1 MSRLIVICGP
11 TASGKSD
18 LAIGIAKEVNGE
30 IVNADTMSFYRN
42 MNIGTAKVM
51 PEERQGIVHHMIDV
65 LDPSEDAN
73 VAWYQREA
81 RKVIDGIMARG
92 KTPILVGGTGLY
104 IKAVVDEMNF
114 PETNPEIRD
123 RLNAE
128 AEELGKDAMYQRLKE
143 LDPAAAI
150 AIDSQNLR
158 RVIRA
163 LEVIE
168 ITGKPYTANLPQ
180 EGATYYPDTLWI
192 GLDVPREVLDQR
204 IEARAKKMFEN
215 GLIEEVRDL
224 VLDGLM
230 SGTTAR
236 LGHGYAQIIE
246 WQMGLNADPIEET
259 IIVTRQYAR
268 RQETWF
274 KREKRI
280 NWITAPFLEKALA
293 LLSLK

>member
-30 IVNADTMSFYRN
+30 IVNADTMSLYRN

-51 PEERQGIVHHMIDV
+51 PDEQQGIPHHMIDV

-73 VAWYQREA
+73 VAWFQREA
-81 RKVIDGIMARG
+81 RKVIDDIMARG

-128 AEELGKDAMYQRLKE
+128 AEELGKAAMYERLKK

-180 EGATYYPDTLWI
+180 EGATYYPDTVWI
-192 GLDVPREVLDQR
+192 GLDVPREVLDER
-204 IEARAKKMFEN
+204 ITARAHMMFEN

-224 VLDGLM
+224 VLDGLL

-236 LGHGYAQIIE
+236 LGHGYAQILE
-246 WQMGLNADPIEET
+246 WQMGLNMDPIEET

-274 KREKRI
+274 RREKRI
-280 NWITAPFLEKALA
+280 NWITAPFLPKALE
-293 LLSLK
+293 LLK

>member
-1 MSRLIVICGP
+1 MSLIVICGP
-11 TASGKSD
+11 TASGKSQLAID
-18 LAIGIAKEVNGE
+18 LAKEFDGE
-30 IVNADTMSFYRN
+30 IVNADTMSLYRN

-51 PEERQGIVHHMIDV
+51 PDERQGIAHHMIDV

-73 VAWYQREA
+73 VAWFQRET
-81 RKVIDGIMARG
+81 RKVIDDIIARG
-92 KTPILVGGTGLY
+92 KRPILVGGTGLY

-128 AEELGKDAMYQRLKE
+128 AEEIGKEAMYKRLQE

-180 EGATYYPDTLWI
+180 EGAMYYPDATWI
-192 GLDVPREVLDQR
+192 GLDVPREVLDER
-204 IEARAKKMFEN
+204 IKIRAMKMFED

-224 VLDGLM
+224 VIDGLM

-246 WQMGLNADPIEET
+246 FQMGLNMDPIEET

-280 NWITAPFLEKALA
+280 NWIEAPFLPKALE
-293 LLSLK
+293 LLK

>member
-1 MSRLIVICGP
+1 MIIICGP
-11 TASGKSD
+11 TASGKSA
-18 LAIGIAKEVNGE
+18 LAIDIAKEVDGE
-30 IVNADTMSFYRN
+30 IVNADTMSFYRG

-51 PEERQGIVHHMIDV
+51 PDEMQGIPHHMIDV
-65 LDPSEDAN
+65 LDITEDAN
-73 VAWYQREA
+73 VAWYQSEA
-81 RKVIDGIMARG
+81 RKVIDDIIARG

-128 AEELGKDAMYQRLKE
+128 AESLGKAAMYERLKE
-143 LDPAAAI
+143 LDPVAAI

-180 EGATYYPDTLWI
+180 EGASYYPDAKWI
-192 GLDVPREVLDQR
+192 GLSVPREVLDER
-204 IEARAKKMFEN
+204 IKLRAHKMFEN
-215 GLIEEVRDL
+215 GLIEELKQL
-224 VLDGLM
+224 VMDGLL

-236 LGHGYAQIIE
+236 LGHGYNQIIE

-274 KREKRI
+274 KRERRI
-280 NWITAPFLEKALA
+280 NWIEAPFLPKALN
-293 LLSLK
+293 LIK

>member
-30 IVNADTMSFYRN
+30 IVNADTMSLYRN

-51 PEERQGIVHHMIDV
+51 PEERQGIAHHMIDV

-73 VAWYQREA
+73 VAWFQREA
-81 RKVIDGIMARG
+81 RKVIDDIMARG

-114 PETNPEIRD
+114 PETNPEVRD

-128 AEELGKDAMYQRLKE
+128 AEELGKHAMYERLKK

-180 EGATYYPDTLWI
+180 EGATYYPDTVWI
-192 GLDVPREVLDQR
+192 GLDVPREVLDDR
-204 IEARAKKMFEN
+204 IKERAHKMFEN

-224 VLDGLM
+224 VLDGLL

-236 LGHGYAQIIE
+236 LGHGYAQILE
-246 WQMGLNADPIEET
+246 WQMGLNMDPIEET

-274 KREKRI
+274 RREKRI
-280 NWITAPFLEKALA
+280 HWITAPFLEKALN
-293 LLSLK
+293 LLK

>member
-1 MSRLIVICGP
+1 MSLIVICGP
-11 TASGKSD
+11 TASGKSQLAID
-18 LAIGIAKEVNGE
+18 LAKEFDGE
-30 IVNADTMSFYRN
+30 IVNADTMSLYRN

-51 PEERQGIVHHMIDV
+51 PDERQGIAHHMIDV

-73 VAWYQREA
+73 VAWFQREA
-81 RKVIDGIMARG
+81 RKVIDDIIARG
-92 KTPILVGGTGLY
+92 KRPILVGGTGLY

-128 AEELGKDAMYQRLKE
+128 AEEIGKEAMYKRLQE

-180 EGATYYPDTLWI
+180 EGAMYYPDATWI
-192 GLDVPREVLDQR
+192 GLDVPREVLDER
-204 IEARAKKMFEN
+204 IKIRAMKMFED

-224 VLDGLM
+224 VIDGLM

-246 WQMGLNADPIEET
+246 FQMGLNMDPIEET

-280 NWITAPFLEKALA
+280 NWIEAPFLPKALE
-293 LLSLK
+293 LLK

>member
-11 TASGKSD
+11 TASGKSQ
-18 LAIGIAKEVNGE
+18 LAIDVAKEVNGE

-51 PEERQGIVHHMIDV
+51 PNEMQGITHHMIDV
-65 LDPSEDAN
+65 LNITEDAN
-73 VAWYQREA
+73 VAWYQKEA
-81 RKVIDGIMARG
+81 RKVIDDIMARG

-104 IKAVVDEMNF
+104 IKAVVDELNF

-128 AEELGKDAMYQRLKE
+128 AEELGKHAMYERLRH

-180 EGATYYPDTLWI
+180 EGATYYSDTVWI
-192 GLDVPREVLDQR
+192 GLDVPREVLDER
-204 IEARAKKMFEN
+204 IKERAHKMFEN

-224 VLDGLM
+224 VLDGLL

-246 WQMGLNADPIEET
+246 FQMGLNMDPIEET

-274 KREKRI
+274 KREQRI
-280 NWITAPFLEKALA
+280 NWITAPFLPKALN
-293 LLSLK
+293 LLK

>member
-1 MSRLIVICGP
+1 
-11 TASGKSD
+11 
-18 LAIGIAKEVNGE
+18 
-30 IVNADTMSFYRN
+30 
-42 MNIGTAKVM
+42 MNIGTAKVLPDQM
-51 PEERQGIVHHMIDV
+51 QGIPHHMIDV
-65 LDPSEDAN
+65 LDITEDAN

-81 RKVIDGIMARG
+81 RKVIDEIIARG
-92 KTPILVGGTGLY
+92 KRPILVGGTGLY

-128 AEELGKDAMYQRLKE
+128 AEELGKHVMFERLKE

-180 EGATYYPDTLWI
+180 EGAMYYPDATWL
-192 GLDVPREVLDQR
+192 GLDVPREILDER
-204 IEARAKKMFEN
+204 IRVRAMKMFED

-224 VLDGLM
+224 VIDGLL

-280 NWITAPFLEKALA
+280 NWIEAPYLEKALKI
-293 LLSLK
+293 LELTR

>member
-1 MSRLIVICGP
+1 MIVICGP
-11 TASGKSD
+11 TASGKSQ
-18 LAIGIAKEVNGE
+18 LAIDIAKEVNGE
-30 IVNADTMSFYRN
+30 IVNADTMSFYRG

-51 PEERQGIVHHMIDV
+51 PDERQGIPHHMIDV
-65 LDPSEDAN
+65 LDIIEDAN
-73 VAWYQREA
+73 VAWYQKEA
-81 RKVIDGIMARG
+81 RNVIDEIASRG
-92 KTPILVGGTGLY
+92 KEAILVGGTGLY

-114 PETNPEIRD
+114 PETNPDVRD

-128 AEELGKDAMYQRLKE
+128 AEELGKDAMYKRLQE

-180 EGATYYPDTLWI
+180 EGASYYPDAKWI
-192 GLDVPREVLDQR
+192 GLSVPREVLDER
-204 IEARAKKMFEN
+204 IKERAEKMFQN
-215 GLIEEVRDL
+215 GLIEELKEL
-224 VLDGLM
+224 VMDGLM

-246 WQMGLNADPIEET
+246 WQMGLNSDPIEET

-280 NWITAPFLEKALA
+280 NWIEAPYLPKALN
-293 LLSLK
+293 LLQMRSA

>member
-1 MSRLIVICGP
+1 MSLIVICGP
-11 TASGKSD
+11 TASGKSQLAID
-18 LAIGIAKEVNGE
+18 LAKEFDGE
-30 IVNADTMSFYRN
+30 IVNADTMSLYRN

-51 PEERQGIVHHMIDV
+51 PDERQGIAHHMIDV

-73 VAWYQREA
+73 VAWFQREA
-81 RKVIDGIMARG
+81 RKVIDDIIARG
-92 KTPILVGGTGLY
+92 KRPILVGGTGLY

-128 AEELGKDAMYQRLKE
+128 AEEIGKEAMYKRLQE

-180 EGATYYPDTLWI
+180 EGAMYYPDATWI
-192 GLDVPREVLDQR
+192 GLDVPREVLDER
-204 IEARAKKMFEN
+204 IKIRAMKMFED

-224 VLDGLM
+224 VIDGLM

-246 WQMGLNADPIEET
+246 FQMGLNMDPIEET

-280 NWITAPFLEKALA
+280 NWIEAPFLSKALE
-293 LLSLK
+293 LLK

>member
-1 MSRLIVICGP
+1 MSLIVICGP
-11 TASGKSD
+11 TASGKSQLAID
-18 LAIGIAKEVNGE
+18 LAKEFYGE
-30 IVNADTMSFYRN
+30 IVNADTMSLYRN

-51 PEERQGIVHHMIDV
+51 PDERQGIAHHMIDV

-73 VAWYQREA
+73 VAWFQSEA
-81 RKVIDGIMARG
+81 RKVIDEIISRG
-92 KTPILVGGTGLY
+92 KRPILVGGTGLY

-128 AEELGKDAMYQRLKE
+128 VEQIGKEAMYKRLQE

-180 EGATYYPDTLWI
+180 EGATYYPNATWI
-192 GLDVPREVLDQR
+192 GLDVPREVLDER
-204 IEARAKKMFEN
+204 IKIRAMKMFED

-224 VLDGLM
+224 VIDGLM

-280 NWITAPFLEKALA
+280 NWIEAPFLPKALE
-293 LLSLK
+293 LLK

>member
-30 IVNADTMSFYRN
+30 IVNADTMSLYRN

-51 PEERQGIVHHMIDV
+51 PDEQQGIPHHMIDV
-65 LDPSEDAN
+65 LEPSEDAN
-73 VAWYQREA
+73 VAWFQREA
-81 RKVIDGIMARG
+81 RKVIDDIMARG

-128 AEELGKDAMYQRLKE
+128 AEELGKAAMYERLKK

-180 EGATYYPDTLWI
+180 EGATYYPDTVWI
-192 GLDVPREVLDQR
+192 GLDVPREVLDER
-204 IEARAKKMFEN
+204 IKERAHKMFEN

-246 WQMGLNADPIEET
+246 FQMGLNMDPIEET

-274 KREKRI
+274 RREKRI
-280 NWITAPFLEKALA
+280 NWITAPFLPKALE
-293 LLSLK
+293 LLK

>member
-1 MSRLIVICGP
+1 MSLIVICGP
-11 TASGKSD
+11 TASGKSQLAID
-18 LAIGIAKEVNGE
+18 LAKEFDGE
-30 IVNADTMSFYRN
+30 IVNADTMSLYRN

-51 PEERQGIVHHMIDV
+51 PDERQGIAHHMIDV

-73 VAWYQREA
+73 VAWFQREA
-81 RKVIDGIMARG
+81 RKVIDDIIARG
-92 KTPILVGGTGLY
+92 KRPILVGGTGLY

-128 AEELGKDAMYQRLKE
+128 AEEIGKEAMYKRLQE

-180 EGATYYPDTLWI
+180 EGATYYLNSTWI
-192 GLDVPREVLDQR
+192 GLDVPREVLDER
-204 IEARAKKMFEN
+204 IKIRAMKMFED

-224 VLDGLM
+224 VIDGLM

-246 WQMGLNADPIEET
+246 FQMGLNMDPIEET

-280 NWITAPFLEKALA
+280 NWIEAPFLPKALE
-293 LLSLK
+293 LLK

>member
-1 MSRLIVICGP
+1 MSLIVICGP
-11 TASGKSD
+11 TASGKSQ
-18 LAIGIAKEVNGE
+18 LAIDIAKAVDGEV
-30 IVNADTMSFYRN
+30 VNADTMSFYRN
-42 MNIGTAKVM
+42 MNIGTAKVTK
-51 PEERQGIVHHMIDV
+51 EEMQGIPHHMIDV
-65 LDPSEDAN
+65 LDITEDAN
-73 VAWYQREA
+73 VAWYQRQA
-81 RKVIDGIMARG
+81 RKVIDDIIARG
-92 KTPILVGGTGLY
+92 KRPILVGGTGLY

-128 AEELGKDAMYQRLKE
+128 AEELGKHAMYERLKK

-180 EGATYYPDTLWI
+180 EGASYYPDAIWI
-192 GLDVPREVLDQR
+192 GLSVPREVLDER
-204 IEARAKKMFEN
+204 IKMRAMKMFEN

-224 VLDGLM
+224 VIDGLM

-246 WQMGLNADPIEET
+246 WQMGLNGDPIEET

-280 NWITAPFLEKALA
+280 NWIEAPFLDKALK
-293 LLSLK
+293 LI

>member
-1 MSRLIVICGP
+1 MSLIVICGP
-11 TASGKSD
+11 TASGKSQLAID
-18 LAIGIAKEVNGE
+18 LAKEFDGE
-30 IVNADTMSFYRN
+30 IVNADTMSLYRN

-51 PEERQGIVHHMIDV
+51 PDERQGIAHHMIDV

-73 VAWYQREA
+73 VAWFQREA
-81 RKVIDGIMARG
+81 RKVIDDIIARG
-92 KTPILVGGTGLY
+92 KRPILVGGTGLY

-128 AEELGKDAMYQRLKE
+128 AEEIGKEAMYKRLQE

-150 AIDSQNLR
+150 AIDSKNLR

-180 EGATYYPDTLWI
+180 EGATYYPNSTWI
-192 GLDVPREVLDQR
+192 GLDVPREVLDER
-204 IEARAKKMFEN
+204 IKIRAMKMFED
-215 GLIEEVRDL
+215 GLIGEVRDL
-224 VLDGLM
+224 VIDGLM

-246 WQMGLNADPIEET
+246 FQMGLNMDPIEET

-280 NWITAPFLEKALA
+280 NWIEAPFLPKALE
-293 LLSLK
+293 LLK

>member
-18 LAIGIAKEVNGE
+18 LAIGIAKEIGGE
-30 IVNADTMSFYRN
+30 IVNADTMSLYRN

-51 PEERQGIVHHMIDV
+51 PEEQQGIPHHMIDV

-73 VAWYQREA
+73 VAWFQREA
-81 RKVIDGIMARG
+81 RKVINDIMARG

-123 RLNAE
+123 RLNVE
-128 AEELGKDAMYQRLKE
+128 AEELGKHAMYERLKE

-180 EGATYYPDTLWI
+180 EGATYYPDTVWI
-192 GLDVPREVLDQR
+192 GLDVPREVLDER
-204 IEARAKKMFEN
+204 ITVRAHKMFEN
-215 GLIEEVRDL
+215 GLVEEVRDL

-246 WQMGLNADPIEET
+246 FQMGLNMDPIEET

-280 NWITAPFLEKALA
+280 NWITAPFLPKALE
-293 LLSLK
+293 LLR

>member
-1 MSRLIVICGP
+1 MNNKSLIVICGP
-11 TASGKSD
+11 TASGKSQ
-18 LAIGIAKEVNGE
+18 LAIDIAKEVGGE

-51 PEERQGIVHHMIDV
+51 PDQMQGIAHHMIDV
-65 LDPSEDAN
+65 LDITEDAN
-73 VAWYQREA
+73 VAWYQHQA
-81 RKVIDGIMARG
+81 RKVIDDIIARG
-92 KTPILVGGTGLY
+92 KRPILVGGTGLY

-128 AEELGKDAMYQRLKE
+128 AEALGKAAMYERLKE

-180 EGATYYPDTLWI
+180 AYLRKAVQGGLQRALREGERKRKRERELTQFGDHLRPAPPSTRGCGAT
-192 GLDVPREVLDQR
+192 
-204 IEARAKKMFEN
+204 
-215 GLIEEVRDL
+215 
-224 VLDGLM
+224 
-230 SGTTAR
+230 
-236 LGHGYAQIIE
+236 
-246 WQMGLNADPIEET
+246 
-259 IIVTRQYAR
+259 R
-268 RQETWF
+268 RSRGW
-274 KREKRI
+274 
-280 NWITAPFLEKALA
+280 PSCA
-293 LLSLK
+293 LLSPRKAL

>member
-1 MSRLIVICGP
+1 MSKLIVVCGP
-11 TASGKSD
+11 TASGKSQ
-18 LAIGIAKEVNGE
+18 LAIDIAKEIGGE
-30 IVNADTMSFYRN
+30 VVNADTMSFYRN
-42 MNIGTAKVM
+42 MNIGTAKVTK
-51 PEERQGIVHHMIDV
+51 EEMQGIPHHMIDC
-65 LDPSEDAN
+65 LDITEDAN

-81 RKVIDGIMARG
+81 RKVIDSIISRG
-92 KTPILVGGTGLY
+92 KTAILVGGTGLY

-114 PETNPEIRD
+114 PETDPAIREK
-123 RLNAE
+123 LNAE
-128 AEELGKDAMYQRLKE
+128 AEVLGKAAMYKRLQEK
-143 LDPAAAI
+143 DPAAAI

-180 EGATYYPDTLWI
+180 EGASYYPDAIWI
-192 GLDVPREVLDQR
+192 GLSVPREVLDER
-204 IEARAKKMFEN
+204 IRERAHKMFEN

-230 SGTTAR
+230 TGTTAR

-280 NWITAPFLEKALA
+280 NWIEAPFLPKALK
-293 LLSLK
+293 LIK

>member
-1 MSRLIVICGP
+1 MSLIVICGP
-11 TASGKSD
+11 TASGKSQLAID
-18 LAIGIAKEVNGE
+18 LAKEFDGE
-30 IVNADTMSFYRN
+30 IVNADTMSLYRN

-51 PEERQGIVHHMIDV
+51 PDERQGIAHHMIDV

-73 VAWYQREA
+73 VAWFQREA
-81 RKVIDGIMARG
+81 RKVIDDIISRG
-92 KTPILVGGTGLY
+92 KRPILVGGTGLY

-114 PETNPEIRD
+114 PETNPEVRD

-128 AEELGKDAMYQRLKE
+128 AEQIGKEAMYKRLQE

-180 EGATYYPDTLWI
+180 EGATYYPNSIWI
-192 GLDVPREVLDQR
+192 GLDVPREVLDER
-204 IEARAKKMFEN
+204 IKIRAMKMFEE

-224 VLDGLM
+224 VIDGLM

-280 NWITAPFLEKALA
+280 NWIEAPFLPKALE
-293 LLSLK
+293 LLK

>member
-18 LAIGIAKEVNGE
+18 LAIGIAKEIGGE
-30 IVNADTMSFYRN
+30 IVNADTMSLYRN

-51 PEERQGIVHHMIDV
+51 PDEQQGIPHHMIDV

-73 VAWYQREA
+73 VAWFQREA
-81 RKVIDGIMARG
+81 RKVIDDIMARG

-128 AEELGKDAMYQRLKE
+128 AEELGKHAMYERLKQ

-180 EGATYYPDTLWI
+180 EGATYYPDTVWI
-192 GLDVPREVLDQR
+192 GLDVPREVLDER
-204 IEARAKKMFEN
+204 ITVRAQKMFEN

-246 WQMGLNADPIEET
+246 FQMGLNMDPIEET

-274 KREKRI
+274 KRE
-280 NWITAPFLEKALA
+280 AY
-293 LLSLK
+293 

>member
-1 MSRLIVICGP
+1 MSLIVICGP
-11 TASGKSD
+11 TASGKSQLAID
-18 LAIGIAKEVNGE
+18 LAKEFDGE
-30 IVNADTMSFYRN
+30 IVNADTMSLYRN

-51 PEERQGIVHHMIDV
+51 PDERQGIAHHMIDV

-73 VAWYQREA
+73 VAWFQREA
-81 RKVIDGIMARG
+81 RKVINDIISRG
-92 KTPILVGGTGLY
+92 KRPILVGGTGLY

-123 RLNAE
+123 RLNKE
-128 AEELGKDAMYQRLKE
+128 AEQIGKEAMYKRLQE

-180 EGATYYPDTLWI
+180 EGATYYPNSIWI
-192 GLDVPREVLDQR
+192 GLDVPREVLDER
-204 IEARAKKMFEN
+204 IKIRAMKMFED

-224 VLDGLM
+224 VIDGLM

-280 NWITAPFLEKALA
+280 NWIEAPFLPKALE
-293 LLSLK
+293 LLK

>member
-1 MSRLIVICGP
+1 MSLIVICGP
-11 TASGKSD
+11 TASGKSQLAID
-18 LAIGIAKEVNGE
+18 LAKEFDGE
-30 IVNADTMSFYRN
+30 IVNADTMSLYRN

-51 PEERQGIVHHMIDV
+51 PDERQGIAHHMIDV

-73 VAWYQREA
+73 VAWFQREA
-81 RKVIDGIMARG
+81 RKVIDDIIARG
-92 KTPILVGGTGLY
+92 KRPILVGGTGLY

-128 AEELGKDAMYQRLKE
+128 AEEIGKEAMYKRLQE

-180 EGATYYPDTLWI
+180 EGAMYYPDATWI
-192 GLDVPREVLDQR
+192 GLDVPREVLDER
-204 IEARAKKMFEN
+204 IKSRAMKMFED
-215 GLIEEVRDL
+215 GLIEELRDL
-224 VLDGLM
+224 VMDGLM

-246 WQMGLNADPIEET
+246 FQMGLNMDPIEET

-280 NWITAPFLEKALA
+280 NWIEAPFLSKALE
-293 LLSLK
+293 LLK

>member
-1 MSRLIVICGP
+1 MSLIVICGP
-11 TASGKSD
+11 TASGKSQLAID
-18 LAIGIAKEVNGE
+18 LAKEFDGE
-30 IVNADTMSFYRN
+30 IVNADTMSLYRN

-51 PEERQGIVHHMIDV
+51 PDERQGIAHHMIDV

-73 VAWYQREA
+73 VAWFQREA
-81 RKVIDGIMARG
+81 RKVIDEIISRG
-92 KTPILVGGTGLY
+92 KRPILVGGTGLY

-114 PETNPEIRD
+114 PETNPEVRD

-128 AEELGKDAMYQRLKE
+128 AEQIGKEAMYKRLQE

-180 EGATYYPDTLWI
+180 EGATYYPNSIWI
-192 GLDVPREVLDQR
+192 GLDVPRVVLDER
-204 IEARAKKMFEN
+204 IKIRAMKMFED

-224 VLDGLM
+224 VIDGLM

-280 NWITAPFLEKALA
+280 NWIEAPFLPKALE
-293 LLSLK
+293 LLK

>member
-1 MSRLIVICGP
+1 MSLIVICGP
-11 TASGKSD
+11 TASGKSQLAID
-18 LAIGIAKEVNGE
+18 LAKEFDGE
-30 IVNADTMSFYRN
+30 IVNADTMSLYRN

-51 PEERQGIVHHMIDV
+51 PDERQGIAHHMIDV

-73 VAWYQREA
+73 VAWFQREA
-81 RKVIDGIMARG
+81 RKVINDIISRG
-92 KTPILVGGTGLY
+92 KRPILVGGTGLY

-123 RLNAE
+123 RLNKE
-128 AEELGKDAMYQRLKE
+128 AEQIGKEALYKRLQE

-180 EGATYYPDTLWI
+180 EGATYYPNSIWI
-192 GLDVPREVLDQR
+192 GLDVPREVLDER
-204 IEARAKKMFEN
+204 IKIRAMKMFED

-224 VLDGLM
+224 VIDGLM

-280 NWITAPFLEKALA
+280 NWIEAPFLPKALE
-293 LLSLK
+293 LLK

>member
-1 MSRLIVICGP
+1 MSRLIVICGA

-30 IVNADTMSFYRN
+30 IVNADTMSLYRN

-51 PEERQGIVHHMIDV
+51 PEERQGIPHHMIDV

-73 VAWYQREA
+73 VAWFQREA
-81 RKVIDGIMARG
+81 RKVIDDIMARG

-128 AEELGKDAMYQRLKE
+128 AEELGKAAMYERLKN

-180 EGATYYPDTLWI
+180 EGATHYPDTVWI
-192 GLDVPREVLDQR
+192 GLDVPREVLDER
-204 IEARAKKMFEN
+204 ITVRAQKMFEN

-246 WQMGLNADPIEET
+246 FQMGLNMDPIEET

-274 KREKRI
+274 RREKRI
-280 NWITAPFLEKALA
+280 NWITAPFLPKALE
-293 LLSLK
+293 LVK

>member
-18 LAIGIAKEVNGE
+18 LAIGIAKEVGGE
-30 IVNADTMSFYRN
+30 IVNADTMSLYRN

-51 PEERQGIVHHMIDV
+51 PEEQQGIPHHMIDV

-73 VAWYQREA
+73 VSWFQREA
-81 RKVIDGIMARG
+81 RKVIDDIMARG

-128 AEELGKDAMYQRLKE
+128 AEELGKHVMYERLKE

-180 EGATYYPDTLWI
+180 EGATYYPDTVWI
-192 GLDVPREVLDQR
+192 GLDVPREVLDER
-204 IEARAKKMFEN
+204 ITARAHKMFEN

-246 WQMGLNADPIEET
+246 FQMGLNMDPIEET

-280 NWITAPFLEKALA
+280 NWITAPFLPKALE
-293 LLSLK
+293 LLR

>member
-18 LAIGIAKEVNGE
+18 LAIGIAKEIGGE
-30 IVNADTMSFYRN
+30 IVNADTMSLYRN

-51 PEERQGIVHHMIDV
+51 PDEQQGIPHHMIDV

-73 VAWYQREA
+73 VAWFQREA

-128 AEELGKDAMYQRLKE
+128 AEELGKHAMYERLKK

-180 EGATYYPDTLWI
+180 EGATYYPDTVWI
-192 GLDVPREVLDQR
+192 GLDVPREILDER
-204 IEARAKKMFEN
+204 ITVRAHKMFEN

-246 WQMGLNADPIEET
+246 FQMGLNMDPIEET

-280 NWITAPFLEKALA
+280 NWITAPFLPKALE
-293 LLSLK
+293 LLK

>member
-1 MSRLIVICGP
+1 MSLIVICGP
-11 TASGKSD
+11 TASGKSQLSID
-18 LAIGIAKEVNGE
+18 LAKEFDGE
-30 IVNADTMSFYRN
+30 IVNADTMSLYRN

-51 PEERQGIVHHMIDV
+51 PDERQGIAHHMIDV

-73 VAWYQREA
+73 VAWFQRET
-81 RKVIDGIMARG
+81 RKVIDDIIARG
-92 KTPILVGGTGLY
+92 KRPILVGGTGLY

-128 AEELGKDAMYQRLKE
+128 AEEIGKEAMYKRLQE

-180 EGATYYPDTLWI
+180 EGATYYPNSTWI
-192 GLDVPREVLDQR
+192 GLDVPREVLDER
-204 IEARAKKMFEN
+204 IKIRAMKMFED

-224 VLDGLM
+224 VIDGLM

-246 WQMGLNADPIEET
+246 FQMGLNMDPIEET

-280 NWITAPFLEKALA
+280 NWIEAPFLPKALE
-293 LLSLK
+293 LLK

>member
-1 MSRLIVICGP
+1 MSLIVICGP
-11 TASGKSD
+11 TASGKSQLSID
-18 LAIGIAKEVNGE
+18 LAKEFDGE
-30 IVNADTMSFYRN
+30 IVNADTMSLYRN

-51 PEERQGIVHHMIDV
+51 PDERQGIAHHMIDV

-73 VAWYQREA
+73 VAWFQREA
-81 RKVIDGIMARG
+81 RKVIDEIISRG
-92 KTPILVGGTGLY
+92 KRPILVCGTGLY
-104 IKAVVDEMNF
+104 IKAVVDVMNF

-123 RLNAE
+123 RLNKE
-128 AEELGKDAMYQRLKE
+128 AEQIGKEALYKRLQA

-180 EGATYYPDTLWI
+180 EGATYYPNSTWI
-192 GLDVPREVLDQR
+192 GLDVPREVLDER
-204 IEARAKKMFEN
+204 IKIRAMKMFED

-224 VLDGLM
+224 VIDGLM

-280 NWITAPFLEKALA
+280 NWIEAPFLPKALE
-293 LLSLK
+293 LLK

>member
-1 MSRLIVICGP
+1 MRLIVICGP

-18 LAIGIAKEVNGE
+18 LAIAIAKEVDGE
-30 IVNADTMSFYRN
+30 IVNADTMSLYRN

-51 PEERQGIVHHMIDV
+51 PEERQGIPHHMIDV

-73 VAWYQREA
+73 VAWFQREA
-81 RKVIDGIMARG
+81 RKVIDDIMARG

-123 RLNAE
+123 CLNAE
-128 AEELGKDAMYQRLKE
+128 AEELGKAAMYERLKK

-180 EGATYYPDTLWI
+180 EGATYYDDTVWI
-192 GLDVPREVLDQR
+192 GLEVPREVLDER
-204 IEARAKKMFEN
+204 ITIRAQKMFEN
-215 GLIEEVRDL
+215 GLVEEVRDL

-236 LGHGYAQIIE
+236 MGHGYAQIIE
-246 WQMGLNADPIEET
+246 FQMGLNADPIEET

-280 NWITAPFLEKALA
+280 NWISAPFLPKALE
-293 LLSLK
+293 LLK

>member
-1 MSRLIVICGP
+1 MSLIVICGP
-11 TASGKSD
+11 TASGKSQLAID
-18 LAIGIAKEVNGE
+18 LAKEFDSE
-30 IVNADTMSFYRN
+30 IVNADTMSLYRN

-51 PEERQGIVHHMIDV
+51 PDERQGIAHHMIDV

-73 VAWYQREA
+73 VAWFQREA
-81 RKVIDGIMARG
+81 RKVIDDIIARG
-92 KTPILVGGTGLY
+92 KRPILVGGTGLY

-128 AEELGKDAMYQRLKE
+128 AEEIGKEAMYKRLQE

-163 LEVIE
+163 LEVID

-180 EGATYYPDTLWI
+180 EGAMYYPDATWI
-192 GLDVPREVLDQR
+192 GLDVPREVLDER
-204 IEARAKKMFEN
+204 IKIRAMKMFED

-224 VLDGLM
+224 VIDGLM

-246 WQMGLNADPIEET
+246 FQMGLNMDPIEET

-280 NWITAPFLEKALA
+280 NWIEAPFLPKALE
-293 LLSLK
+293 LLK

>member
-1 MSRLIVICGP
+1 MSLIVICGP
-11 TASGKSD
+11 TASGKSQLAID
-18 LAIGIAKEVNGE
+18 LAKEFDGE
-30 IVNADTMSFYRN
+30 IVNADTMSLYRN

-51 PEERQGIVHHMIDV
+51 PDERQGIAHHMIDV

-73 VAWYQREA
+73 VAWFQREA
-81 RKVIDGIMARG
+81 RKVIDEIISRG
-92 KTPILVGGTGLY
+92 KRPILVGGTGLY

-123 RLNAE
+123 RLNKE
-128 AEELGKDAMYQRLKE
+128 AEQIGKEALYKRLQE

-180 EGATYYPDTLWI
+180 EGATYYPNSTWI
-192 GLDVPREVLDQR
+192 GLDVPREVLDER
-204 IEARAKKMFEN
+204 IKIRAMKMFED

-224 VLDGLM
+224 VIDGLM

-280 NWITAPFLEKALA
+280 NWIEAPFLPKALE
-293 LLSLK
+293 LLK

>member
-1 MSRLIVICGP
+1 MSLIVICGP
-11 TASGKSD
+11 TASGKSQLAID
-18 LAIGIAKEVNGE
+18 LAKEFDGE
-30 IVNADTMSFYRN
+30 IVNADTMSLYRN

-51 PEERQGIVHHMIDV
+51 PDERQGIAHHMIDV

-73 VAWYQREA
+73 VAWFQREA
-81 RKVIDGIMARG
+81 RKVINDIISRG
-92 KTPILVGGTGLY
+92 KRPILVGGTGLY

-128 AEELGKDAMYQRLKE
+128 AEQIGKEAMYKRLQE

-180 EGATYYPDTLWI
+180 EGATYYPNATWI
-192 GLDVPREVLDQR
+192 GLDVPREVLDER
-204 IEARAKKMFEN
+204 IKIRAMKMFED

-224 VLDGLM
+224 VIDGLM

-280 NWITAPFLEKALA
+280 NWIEAPFLPKALE
-293 LLSLK
+293 LLK

>member
-30 IVNADTMSFYRN
+30 IVNADTMSLYRN

-51 PEERQGIVHHMIDV
+51 PDEQQGIPHHMIDV

-73 VAWYQREA
+73 VAWFQREA
-81 RKVIDGIMARG
+81 RKVIDDIMARG

-128 AEELGKDAMYQRLKE
+128 AEELGKAAMYERLKK

-168 ITGKPYTANLPQ
+168 ITGKTYTANLPQ
-180 EGATYYPDTLWI
+180 EGATYYPDTVWI
-192 GLDVPREVLDQR
+192 GLDVPREVLDER
-204 IEARAKKMFEN
+204 ITARAHKMFEN

-246 WQMGLNADPIEET
+246 FQMGLNMDPIEET

-274 KREKRI
+274 RREKRI
-280 NWITAPFLEKALA
+280 NWISAPFLPKALE
-293 LLSLK
+293 LLK

>member
-1 MSRLIVICGP
+1 MRLIVICGP

-18 LAIGIAKEVNGE
+18 LAIAIAKEVDGE
-30 IVNADTMSFYRN
+30 IVNADTMSLYRN

-51 PEERQGIVHHMIDV
+51 PEERQGIPHHMIDV

-73 VAWYQREA
+73 VAWFQREA
-81 RKVIDGIMARG
+81 RKVIDDIMARG

-128 AEELGKDAMYQRLKE
+128 AEELGKAAMYERLKK

-180 EGATYYPDTLWI
+180 EGATYYDDTVWI
-192 GLDVPREVLDQR
+192 GLEVPREVLDER
-204 IEARAKKMFEN
+204 ITIRAQKMFEN
-215 GLIEEVRDL
+215 GLVEEVRDL

-236 LGHGYAQIIE
+236 MGHGYAQIIE
-246 WQMGLNADPIEET
+246 FQMGLNADPIEET

-280 NWITAPFLEKALA
+280 NWISAPFLPKALE
-293 LLSLK
+293 LLK

>member
-1 MSRLIVICGP
+1 MSLIVICGP
-11 TASGKSD
+11 TASGKSQLAID
-18 LAIGIAKEVNGE
+18 LAKEFDGE
-30 IVNADTMSFYRN
+30 IVIADTMSLYRN

-51 PEERQGIVHHMIDV
+51 PDERQGIAHHMIDV

-73 VAWYQREA
+73 VAWFQREA
-81 RKVIDGIMARG
+81 RKVINDIISRG
-92 KTPILVGGTGLY
+92 KRPILVGGTGLY

-123 RLNAE
+123 RLNKE
-128 AEELGKDAMYQRLKE
+128 AEQIGKEALYKRLQE

-180 EGATYYPDTLWI
+180 EGATYYPNSIWI
-192 GLDVPREVLDQR
+192 GLDVPREVLDER
-204 IEARAKKMFEN
+204 IKIRAMKMFEE

-224 VLDGLM
+224 VIDGLM

-280 NWITAPFLEKALA
+280 IWIEAPFLPKALE
-293 LLSLK
+293 LLK

>member
-18 LAIGIAKEVNGE
+18 LAIGIAKEIGGE
-30 IVNADTMSFYRN
+30 IVNADTMSLYRN

-51 PEERQGIVHHMIDV
+51 PEEQQGIPHHMIDV

-73 VAWYQREA
+73 VAWFQREA
-81 RKVIDGIMARG
+81 RKVIDDIMARG

-128 AEELGKDAMYQRLKE
+128 AEELGKHAMFERLRH

-180 EGATYYPDTLWI
+180 EGATYYPDTVWI
-192 GLDVPREVLDQR
+192 GLDVPREVLDER
-204 IEARAKKMFEN
+204 IKERAHKMFEN

-246 WQMGLNADPIEET
+246 FQMGLNMDPIEET

-280 NWITAPFLEKALA
+280 NWITAPFLPKALN
-293 LLSLK
+293 LLK

>member
-1 MSRLIVICGP
+1 MNLIVICGP
-11 TASGKSD
+11 TASGKSQ
-18 LAIGIAKEVNGE
+18 LAIDIAKAADGEV
-30 IVNADTMSFYRN
+30 VNADTMSFYRN
-42 MNIGTAKVM
+42 MNIGTAKVTEDEM
-51 PEERQGIVHHMIDV
+51 QGIPHHMIDV
-65 LDPSEDAN
+65 LDITEDAN

-81 RKVIDGIMARG
+81 RKVINDIIARG
-92 KTPILVGGTGLY
+92 KRPILVGGTGLY

-114 PETNPEIRD
+114 PETNPEVRD

-128 AEELGKDAMYQRLKE
+128 AEKIGKAAMYERLKK

-180 EGATYYPDTLWI
+180 EGASYYPDAIWI
-192 GLDVPREVLDQR
+192 GLSVPREVLDER
-204 IEARAKKMFEN
+204 IKVRAMKMFEA
-215 GLIEEVRDL
+215 GLIEETRDL
-224 VLDGLM
+224 VIDGLM

-280 NWITAPFLEKALA
+280 NWIEAPFHEKALK
-293 LLSLK
+293 LI